1 MNKISRINLKNNSAT
16 ICSLECYYKEN
27 NEASPKR
34 IGGTGTFTA
43 GNNKTLDLNGLGI
56 PEGALVTAYANVKAG
71 DDSYGDN
78 WFTFSKGWDG
88 EAYFEVTGSAFKT
101 GVFFMEVTDFE
112 TNIEDMTAYRLDD
125 AVLSL
130 NNLETEGVY
139 EKIKGLKYFP
149 DLILGHV
156 QGYTQYEK
164 DGNLYF
170 LFTHSTNSKYGYIL
184 QTINNSDNTQDFRTT
199 AGWSHPAGI
208 QCLGP
213 YLFVPCEEGSE
224 STVFVYDVLRN
235 MTKVQIIKCSH
246 RAGCIGVT
254 DFKRNNETYVLLLV
268 GDQQVYYAYVA
279 KKQTLIKD
287 LKFESFGKIDLGSN
301 RTKEE
306 DDFFNKDSVNC
317 QGIGLVTDKNEEV
330 HMLALMTHGS
340 EDKVYMLKINIDFE
354 NKSVSY
360 KTETSAHLINKG
372 GIAGSAGSHFRWGAG
387 IRVTPAKQLVILAT
401 SRNIIA
407 GTKLDT
413 TSWYKTKKG

>member
-71 DDSYGDN
+71 DDSHGDN

-101 GVFFMEVTDFE
+101 GVFFMEVTDFDA
-112 TNIEDMTAYRLDD
+112 NIEDMTAYRLDD

-139 EKIKGLKYFP
+139 EKIKGLRYFP
-149 DLILGHV
+149 NLGIEHV

-170 LFTHSTNSKYGYIL
+170 LFTHHTIGKYGYIL
-184 QTINNSDNTQDFRTT
+184 QTINNSDNTQYFKTT

-208 QCLGP
+208 QCLGQ

-224 STVFVYDVLRN
+224 STIFVYDVLRN
-235 MTKVQIIKCSH
+235 MTKVKIIKCSH

-254 DFKRNNETYVLLLV
+254 DFKRDNETYVLLLV
-268 GDQQVYYAYVA
+268 GDQQVYHAYVA
-279 KKQTLIKD
+279 KKYTLIKD
-287 LKFESFGKIDLGSN
+287 LKFESFGKIDLGI
-301 RTKEE
+301 RTE
-306 DDFFNKDSVNC
+306 DDNKFFDKKSVNC
-317 QGIGLVTDKNEEV
+317 QGFGLVTDKNEEV
-330 HMLALMTHGS
+330 HMLALMTHS
-340 EDKVYMLKINIDFE
+340 CEDKVYMLKINIDFE

-372 GIAGSAGSHFRWGAG
+372 GIVGDYGSHFRWGAG

-413 TSWYKTKKG
+413 TSWYKPKKD